1 MKKISRG
8 QWSIIIIIA
17 VLLIDQCVKFAV
29 KTNMYLG
36 ETIDVTDWFKIAFI
50 ENNGAAFG
58 MELGSKLFLTIFRI
72 FASIALG
79 WALWYIC
86 KRPQYK
92 MGFIASVALIEAGAI
107 GNIIDC
113 LFYGLIF
120 NAPFPPE
127 TATLFPVEG
136 GYAPFFYGRVVD
148 MLYFPLFSFYWP
160 DWMPF
165 VGGEYFEFFRPI
177 FNIADSAI
185 CIGVA
190 IIILF
195 YYKQLNIDENKPQE
209 SSEDIEKK

>member
-1 MKKISRG
+1 MKRLSRG
-8 QWSIIIIIA
+8 HWATIIVLV

-29 KTNMYLG
+29 KTNMHIG
-36 ETIDVTDWFKIAFI
+36 ESIDVTSWFKIAFI

-58 MELGSKLFLTIFRI
+58 MELGSKLFLSIFRVI
-72 FASIALG
+72 ASGVLG
-79 WALWYIC
+79 YILWLLC
-86 KRPQYK
+86 HRPQYT
-92 MGFIASVALIEAGAI
+92 MGFIACVALIEAGAI

-113 LFYGLIF
+113 MFYGLIF
-120 NAPFPPE
+120 DAPMPPE
-127 TATLFPVEG
+127 VATLFPAGG

-185 CIGVA
+185 CVGVA
-190 IIILF
+190 IILLF
-195 YYKQLNIDENKPQE
+195 YNKQLTTDDKNPKPNT
-209 SSEDIEKK
+209 EK

>member
-1 MKKISRG
+1 MKNLSRG
-8 QWSIIIIIA
+8 QWSVIIIFI
-17 VLLIDQCVKFAV
+17 VLLIDQCVKIAV

-36 ETIDVTDWFKIAFI
+36 ECIDVTGWFKIAFI

-72 FASIALG
+72 IASGVLG
-79 WALWYIC
+79 YALWHIC
-86 KRPQYK
+86 RRPQYS
-92 MGFIASVALIEAGAI
+92 MGFIACVALIEAGAI

-120 NAPFPPE
+120 NAPIPPE
-127 TATLFPVEG
+127 VATLFPEGG

-160 DWMPF
+160 DWMPI

-185 CIGVA
+185 CVGVA
-190 IIILF
+190 IILLF
-195 YYKQLNIDENKPQE
+195 YHKQLTNE
-209 SSEDIEKK
+209 EKTSNNETSTK

>member
-1 MKKISRG
+1 MKRLSRG
-8 QWSIIIIIA
+8 HIATLIILVII
-17 VLLIDQCVKFAV
+17 LIDQCVKFAV

-36 ETIDVTDWFKIAFI
+36 ETIEVTNWFKIAFI

-72 FASIALG
+72 IASIILAYAIYYL
-79 WALWYIC
+79 C
-86 KRPQYK
+86 KRPRYK

-113 LFYGLIF
+113 MFYGIIF
-120 NAPFPPE
+120 NAPIPPE
-127 TATLFPVEG
+127 VATLFPEGG

-160 DWMPF
+160 DWTPV

-185 CIGVA
+185 CVGVA
-190 IIILF
+190 IILLF
-195 YYKQLNIDENKPQE
+195 YYKQLVSEESQTTLDENQQ
-209 SSEDIEKK
+209 